1 MHVRA
6 CAVLVEHET
15 KVCLRG
21 APAANRGP
29 CSVSADA
36 DGVLNKDMARARIAA
51 ATTFI
56 FLISLPKLLLL
67 ISSRANWFYC
77 RHFLT
82 QLALD
87 TSNTSL
93 LRCCNGSS

>member
-1 MHVRA
+1 MQVRA

-15 KVCLRG
+15 RVCLRG

-51 ATTFI
+51 AITFI

-67 ISSRANWFYC
+67 IASRARWLCSCHLFSDLSLYAGDSQQL
-77 RHFLT
+77 RHGNRRL
-82 QLALD
+82 
-87 TSNTSL
+87 
-93 LRCCNGSS
+93 

>member
-1 MHVRA
+1 MQVRA
-6 CAVLVEHET
+6 CAVFVPHET

-51 ATTFI
+51 AITFK
-56 FLISLPKLLLL
+56 FLMFLPKLLFL
-67 ISSRANWFYC
+67 ISARTNWLYSCHLFSDLSLYTGDSQQL
-77 RHFLT
+77 RHGNRRL
-82 QLALD
+82 
-87 TSNTSL
+87 
-93 LRCCNGSS
+93 